1 MKRSVIA
8 LCVLAVLSLFVMR
21 PLYALP
27 LTIKRI
33 ELYFEN
39 NRPEI
44 TVDKDHQKL
53 TAFAKVTFASSGLL
67 EGYWEVDGR
76 ILSRVNMHLTKG
88 NTVLIK
94 TPDALQLPTFG
105 PGTHVVKLVITN
117 PLAKALPTPMM
128 LYFVTAQEGGQRSR
142 TTLKTVAPQEGV
154 SLKYEPMIFIWEK
167 LANDDTTYIIQFY
180 TDPSSTPFFS
190 ACTMN
195 TSYELPDSLFRNMFK
210 PGTRYYW
217 KVKGSSDKEEAE
229 SSLKEFRFVA
239 VK

>member
-1 MKRSVIA
+1 MKRSVVA
-8 LCVLAVLSLFVMR
+8 LCAFAILSLFIVR

-44 TVDKDHQKL
+44 TVEKDHRNL
-53 TAFAKVTFASSGLL
+53 NAFAKVTFASSGLL

-88 NTVLIK
+88 NTVLLK
-94 TPDALQLPTFG
+94 TPDTLQLPTFD
-105 PGTHVVKLVITN
+105 PGTHVVKFVITN
-117 PLAKALPTPMM
+117 PLEKALPTPMM

-142 TTLKTVAPQEGV
+142 TTLKTVAPQDGV
-154 SLKYEPMIFIWEK
+154 SLKYEPMTFIWEK
-167 LANDDTTYIIQFY
+167 LANNPTYIIQFH
-180 TDPSSTPFFS
+180 TDPSSTPFYS

-195 TSYELPDSLFRNMFK
+195 TTYELSGSLLRNMFK
-210 PGTRYYW
+210 AGTRYYW
-217 KVKGSSDKEEAE
+217 KVKGGSDKEEAE
-229 SSLKEFRFVA
+229 SSLKEFRFTTA
-239 VK
+239 K